1 MHTPAKETSKP
12 AFTLALHWY
21 LAVDAKDRKTRHN
34 GHTMKIQEV
43 KYK

>member
-21 LAVDAKDRKTRHN
+21 LAVDLDLRTERQD
-34 GHTMKIQEV
+34 TMAIL
-43 KYK
+43 